1 MDIVPDTVPVT
12 LIVRTAIVPAVLCG
26 RSLCEPP
33 ATLVAVQLACRAGVQ
48 MQFEF
53 EFGTERALAV
63 PAGMRHILNLKFLP
77 YSYTG
82 TFTRTF
88 QGVCVAG
95 SDYWTAISE

>member
-1 MDIVPDTVPVT
+1 
-12 LIVRTAIVPAVLCG
+12 
-26 RSLCEPP
+26 
-33 ATLVAVQLACRAGVQ
+33 

-95 SDYWTAISE
+95 SDYRTAISE